1 MSDTRTL
8 ILMRHGKSSYP
19 DGVDDHDRP
28 LDERGRRQAA
38 AAGDWIRANVGAV
51 DAVICSTATRTRQ
64 TLERTA
70 VDAPV
75 RFESTVYGG
84 SPDDIVR
91 EIIATDDSAATVLVV
106 GHAPGIP
113 FTALELADDQESGA
127 AVWIRQGYPTS
138 ALAVLEFTGDWSDL
152 GPGRARLTH
161 ALRVD

>member
-1 MSDTRTL
+1 MSRTL
-8 ILMRHGKSSYP
+8 ILMRHGKSAYP
-19 DGVDDHDRP
+19 DGVDDHERP

-70 VDAPV
+70 IEADT
-75 RFESTVYGG
+75 RYEDSVYGG
-84 SPDDIVR
+84 SPDDIVSCVT
-91 EIIATDDSAATVLVV
+91 EVDAATEVVLVV

-113 FTALELADDQESGA
+113 FTALELTDDPDSEHA
-127 AVWIRQGYPTS
+127 EWIRSGYPTS
-138 ALAVLEFTGDWSDL
+138 ALAVLRVDTSWADL
-152 GPGRARLTH
+152 ARGTAHLTH